1 MYRVSEY
8 SHCMKSVPEISV
20 NIYTLLFAQ
29 RDHELPN
36 PVNLEQSRIAGVN
49 RRSTQG
55 LHCFYALGAS
65 SQVIPASDACTS
77 HSEEFFFCAEISV
90 INAFICMNTLYIL

>member
-1 MYRVSEY
+1 
-8 SHCMKSVPEISV
+8 MKSAPEISI

-29 RDHELPN
+29 RDNELPN
-36 PVNLEQSRIAGVN
+36 PVNLEQSRTAGVN

-65 SQVIPASDACTS
+65 SQVIPASAASIS
-77 HSEEFFFCAEISV
+77 HSEEIFCAEISV
-90 INAFICMNTLYIL
+90 INAFICINTLYIL

>member
-1 MYRVSEY
+1 
-8 SHCMKSVPEISV
+8 MKSAPKVSY

-36 PVNLEQSRIAGVN
+36 PVNLEQSHTAGVN
-49 RRSTQG
+49 RRSKQG

-65 SQVIPASDACTS
+65 SQVIPAPVACIS
-77 HSEEFFFCAEISV
+77 HSEDFFCAEIS
-90 INAFICMNTLYIL
+90 T